1 MLHNQFAGE
10 RGTSSSEIDFLWVEL
25 TNQCNLRCVHCYAES
40 DPTTGHVDQLNAA
53 HYEAVMLDAY
63 DLGCRRV
70 QFIGGEPTLNP
81 ALPDLIRYAASLG
94 YTFIEV
100 FTNLTRLNDVLVEL
114 FVAHD
119 VHVATSVYASDAVTH
134 DRITLSDGSF
144 QRTVGNLRRL
154 VHAGVPVRAGVIEM
168 QENEGRRE
176 QTFAFLRSIGV
187 DNVGSDT
194 LREFGRACGD
204 EHPALTHLCGGC
216 ADKTVCVGSDGK
228 VSPCIMSK
236 FWSVGSILDEPFTAL
251 ARSPRLSE
259 VRQEIYDAVVEPR
272 QREAT
277 PGMEAIC
284 TPKTCIPYGSCSPN
298 LGPGPCAPTG
308 CSPCYP
314 KG

>member
-1 MLHNQFAGE
+1 MLHSQFAGE
-10 RGTSSSEIDFLWVEL
+10 RVSSSSEIDFLWLEL

-40 DPTTGHVDQLNAA
+40 DPTTGHVDRLDSAR
-53 HYEAVMLDAY
+53 YEAVMLEAY

-100 FTNLTRLNDVLVEL
+100 FTNLTRLNDGLVEL
-114 FVAHD
+114 FVEHE
-119 VHVATSVYASDAVTH
+119 VHVATSMYASDAATH
-134 DRITLSDGSF
+134 DRVTLSDGSF

-154 VHAGVPVRAGVIEM
+154 VRARVPIRAGVIEM

-176 QTFAFLRSIGV
+176 QTFAFLRSLGV
-187 DNVGSDT
+187 ENVGSDT
-194 LREFGRACGD
+194 LRAFGRACA
-204 EHPALTHLCGGC
+204 EERPSLTHLCGGC
-216 ADKTVCVGSDGK
+216 AEKTVCVGSDGT

-236 FWSVGSILDEPFTAL
+236 FWSVGSILDEPLTAL
-251 ARSPRLSE
+251 ARSPRLLS

-272 QREAT
+272 QRETAA
-277 PGMEAIC
+277 GMEAIC